1 MFMTMADRTQSDD
14 IPTAKPS
21 TAPLP
26 VPTKENDWLGFCQ
39 SAIKLQNGDRKV
51 SRAINKEGRVVCRF
65 TKSSLQGALKKRTD
79 YGAAFAASGVTT
91 YYCSS
96 KGCAYQGHVSVDF
109 VWKTVMKDDRLGL
122 KVRWAFLGM
131 YLSNFWLGGSYH
143 HAGMANAR

>member
-1 MFMTMADRTQSDD
+1 MQY
-14 IPTAKPS
+14 
-21 TAPLP
+21 
-26 VPTKENDWLGFCQ
+26 
-39 SAIKLQNGDRKV
+39 AI
-51 SRAINKEGRVVCRF
+51 A
-65 TKSSLQGALKKRTD
+65 SSEILNRNLQGALKKRTD

-131 YLSNFWLGGSYH
+131 
-143 HAGMANAR
+143 RCT